1 MNPHIE
7 PLPPELEAGIRAR
20 LAANPFIKFMG
31 IAVPQLG
38 RGYAR
43 FVLPF
48 KPELANSI
56 GLLQGGAIAAL
67 ADEAVAFALYSLVPE
82 GETINT
88 VEMKINFLAAVKEGE
103 ITAVAFIA
111 KRGRTISLGE
121 FEVRQGDKLVAKGLC
136 TYIHLKPPEPGPLI
150 KNLNEGQGG
159 ERFSPKIIGR

>member
-1 MNPHIE
+1 MTKPIE
-7 PLPPELEAGIRAR
+7 PLASELEEALRQR
-20 LAANPFIKFMG
+20 LAANPFVKFVG
-31 IAVPQLG
+31 IRVPQLA

-56 GLLQGGAIAAL
+56 GLLQGGLIAAL
-67 ADEAVAFALYSLVPE
+67 ADESVAFALYSLVSP

-103 ITAVAFIA
+103 VEAVATIA

-121 FEVRQGDKLVAKGLC
+121 VEVRQGPRLVAKALC
-136 TYIHLKPPEPGPLI
+136 TYIHLK
-150 KNLNEGQGG
+150 K
-159 ERFSPKIIGR
+159 